1 MNAVKRPK
9 AAGAERRRFPR
20 VSGTVPVVLESSKGK
35 TVTGL
40 MHNLSPGGMQVRLS
54 SEAADA
60 LLAGKGRTGQGQK
73 FSVQA
78 RFVLPLRK
86 TRVPITVKTDVVHV
100 FIVDSAP
107 AAARVAVGFRL
118 KRFKDSN
125 SLRRF
130 VMYLEEQMV
139 PLEDYELYLNGP
151 AAARGKTSKTQATPA

>member
-1 MNAVKRPK
+1 
-9 AAGAERRRFPR
+9 
-20 VSGTVPVVLESSKGK
+20 
-35 TVTGL
+35 

-54 SEAADA
+54 SEAANA
-60 LLAGKGRTGQGQK
+60 LLPAKDPTGQK
-73 FSVQA
+73 RLCSVQV

-86 TRVPITVKTDVVHV
+86 ERVPITVKTDVVHV
-100 FIVDSAP
+100 SIVTAAP

-151 AAARGKTSKTQATPA
+151 AAARARIRKTRPTPA